1 MMGAVLFYIKQSRYG
16 ALKKEGK
23 MSNQQDKK
31 TNPYAP
37 NPYDERGKSLNVSLT
52 LNQWREQNRLHDSKT
67 MLIIHEGPGREEFM
81 RMAAKVNGQAR
92 SSDITLLP
100 VIFMT
105 KQILRNG
112 SIQVYL
118 DEVHIWEDSRTI
130 TFSGKM
136 NSAYHKL
143 SLVEVRGEYSE
154 EKKRGVLHCFG

>member
-1 MMGAVLFYIKQSRYG
+1 MPQEQNTKPFV
-16 ALKKEGK
+16 
-23 MSNQQDKK
+23 
-31 TNPYAP
+31 P
-37 NPYDERGKSLNVSLT
+37 NPYGERGKSLNVSLS

-100 VIFMT
+100 IMFT
-105 KQILRNG
+105 IKQLFRTG

-136 NSAYHKL
+136 NSAFHKL

-154 EKKRGVLHCFG
+154 EKKRGVVHCFG